1 MLRSNLGQFS
11 SVVCLKAIITGIEDT
26 LGDKATAIALISAGR
41 IRGKNLAEEGQLG
54 SLNIDDDLDEI
65 TSKVAEVLGAEG
77 TRLLL
82 LHKIERKGDLFY
94 TYSTDTVCSAGETPG
109 SSRQCS
115 FTLGALQGV
124 LEVITGKKF
133 RGIQTGSVLREG
145 DYDVFEYGPVLR

>member
-1 MLRSNLGQFS
+1 MLRKNLGQFS

-41 IRGKNLAEEGQLG
+41 IRGRNLAMEGQLD

-65 TSKVAEVLGAEG
+65 TSKVAEVLGANG

-82 LHKIERKGDLFY
+82 LHKIERKDDLFY
-94 TYSTDTVCSAGETPG
+94 TYSTDTVCSAGEKPG

-133 RGIQTGSVLREG
+133 RGIQVESVLRDG